1 MHQLDDMVLL
11 RRYADTGSHPAFEE
25 IVARHIDWV
34 YAMALRQVRDRH
46 LAEDVTQAVF
56 IILAR
61 KAGSLNDD
69 TILRGWLFKTA
80 RFAASDAMK
89 KRSRFRRHQERFAE
103 MYQMD
108 LTAEQEEAWEKLS
121 PVLDDAIATLNESDR
136 HAVQLRFYEGKSL
149 AQVGEILSISEEA
162 AKKRVARA
170 VDKLRSY
177 FSREGVK
184 VSTGVLLTALAV
196 PAAQG
201 APLSLCH
208 ATVAAGSSS
217 VAGGTAMAGVVAQGA
232 LRAMFQADARLVYAM
247 MGATGLAV
255 VVVGVIAAQFMSLAP
270 PSLIAN
276 RTTEKP
282 RVSAVYPAEISE
294 STSAMPLA
302 DAFVRGD
309 DSPTDGVLHASLAR
323 RGDAAAHLFTP
334 YVAPD
339 DTYAVALD
347 QTDAGL
353 QRKVQKDV
361 VAAAGAA
368 SSGSSSSA
376 PSSPPISVT
385 GRGRGGFG
393 SFALAAAS
401 PLPPLAEERVSRPDS
416 HLRPLSMPS
425 WSPIPAI
432 YRGGKTPTP
441 GGGDGGLHTVPTPEP
456 STGIAVLIGGA
467 VLALRR
473 RRTR

>member
-1 MHQLDDMVLL
+1 VHQLDDMVLL

-25 IVARHIDWV
+25 IVSRHIDWV

-89 KRSRFRRHQERFAE
+89 KRSRFRRHQERFAG

-121 PVLDDAIATLNESDR
+121 PVLDDAIATLSEADR
-136 HAVQLRFYEGKSL
+136 HAIQLRFYEGKSL
-149 AQVGEILSISEEA
+149 AQVGEILGISEEA
-162 AKKRVARA
+162 AKKRVARS
-170 VDKLRSY
+170 VDKLRNY

-196 PAAQG
+196 PAAQA
-201 APLSLCH
+201 APLSLFH
-208 ATVAAGSSS
+208 ATVAAGTTSA
-217 VAGGTAMAGVVAQGA
+217 AGGSALAGVVAQGA

-270 PSLIAN
+270 PSLVAN

-282 RVSAVYPAEISE
+282 RVRAVYPADITESE
-294 STSAMPLA
+294 SDMLSAE
-302 DAFVRGD
+302 AFVQGED
-309 DSPTDGVLHASLAR
+309 APSDHVLHASHAKTDGG
-323 RGDAAAHLFTP
+323 RGAPHAFTP
-334 YVAPD
+334 YVTPD
-339 DTYAVALD
+339 DTYAVAID
-347 QTDAGL
+347 HSDAGL
-353 QRKVQKDV
+353 RRKVQKDV
-361 VAAAGAA
+361 VAAAAGT
-368 SSGSSSSA
+368 SA
-376 PSSPPISVT
+376 VPSVQSLPPVSVA

-393 SFALAAAS
+393 PLVVATPSL
-401 PLPPLAEERVSRPDS
+401 LPPLAEERAPRPDT
-416 HLRPLSMPS
+416 HLRPLSLPG

-432 YRGGKTPTP
+432 HSGGKTP
-441 GGGDGGLHTVPTPEP
+441 GGGDGGLHSVPTPEP
-456 STGIAVLIGGA
+456 STGIAVLLGGA
-467 VLALRR
+467 LLALRR
-473 RRTR
+473 RRGP